1 MRLQLPHARI
11 ARLRVRRA
19 LRMHHRGCGRPGDD
33 TGRRQPQHQ
42 APGVTAG
49 RHTVP
54 ARWPR
59 RHADR
64 SRTPAVRSGRAVL
77 RVLSDAMMEI
87 DTQASPRSRLTV
99 RSVSTL
105 ATRWLIPKL
114 PEFNQQIPN
123 VRVVLQP
130 YAPDDDFLDTQ
141 TDCWIVPR
149 PPKGNPWPR
158 HVMATYLAGQ
168 HIVPICHPD
177 LAPQI
182 LKPEDLLRHP
192 LLYHL
197 EQPDDWRIW
206 LETQSGM
213 QSFSVDSGFSTV
225 AGIIDAVAD
234 NFGVGIVPR
243 CLLDADLK
251 TQRGL
256 ALPAP
261 GALSRRLL
269 FLHALARRRS
279 GPGRVLAMAAT
290 PRAAGSERLLTPG
303 PAAVKAPT
311 PALPPGCVR
320 SCPRSGGRRTHSHGL
335 ARSGSAM

>member
-1 MRLQLPHARI
+1 MRLQLPPMPELHAFVSV
-11 ARLRVRRA
+11 ARSGCITAAADGLEMTQGGVSRSIRRLESRLGVILFLR
-19 LRMHHRGCGRPGDD
+19 GGR
-33 TGRRQPQHQ
+33 
-42 APGVTAG
+42 GVTLTEAG
-49 RHTVP
+49 RQLF
-54 ARWPR
+54 
-59 RHADR
+59 DR
-64 SRTPAVRSGRAVL
+64 VEPSL

-158 HVMATYLAGQ
+158 HVIATYLAGQ

-206 LETQSGM
+206 LETQSGV

-251 TQRGL
+251 TQRV
-256 ALPAP
+256 ALPFP
-261 GALSRRLL
+261 
-269 FLHALARRRS
+269 H
-279 GPGRVLAMAAT
+279 PV
-290 PRAAGSERLLTPG
+290 P
-303 PAAVKAPT
+303 
-311 PALPPGCVR
+311 
-320 SCPRSGGRRTHSHGL
+320 SHGGYYFCML
-335 ARSGSAM
+335 RSRGDDPVLDAFSQWLQRRAQQDLNDF

>member
-1 MRLQLPHARI
+1 
-11 ARLRVRRA
+11 
-19 LRMHHRGCGRPGDD
+19 MHHRGRGRPGDD
-33 TGRRQPQHQ
+33 TGGVSRIRRLESRLGVILFLRGGR
-42 APGVTAG
+42 GVTLTEAG
-49 RHTVP
+49 RQLF
-54 ARWPR
+54 
-59 RHADR
+59 DR
-64 SRTPAVRSGRAVL
+64 VEPSL

-182 LKPEDLLRHP
+182 LARRPFAPSAALSPGATGRLAHLAGDAERRAILLGGFRLQHGRRHHRRGGRQFRRRYRATLPAGRGPEDAARGCPSRTRCP
-192 LLYHL
+192 LTAATIFRAATIRS
-197 EQPDDWRIW
+197 WTR
-206 LETQSGM
+206 
-213 QSFSVDSGFSTV
+213 
-225 AGIIDAVAD
+225 
-234 NFGVGIVPR
+234 
-243 CLLDADLK
+243 
-251 TQRGL
+251 
-256 ALPAP
+256 
-261 GALSRRLL
+261 SR
-269 FLHALARRRS
+269 
-279 GPGRVLAMAAT
+279 MAAA

-303 PAAVKAPT
+303 PAAVRQRPFRQAVFV
-311 PALPPGCVR
+311 PAHAQVADEHIA
-320 SCPRSGGRRTHSHGL
+320 TASH
-335 ARSGSAM
+335 A